1 VRGQIDEIN
10 KVISA
15 LHDNQ
20 HVFYMDIGSKFLAE
34 DGSIPKD
41 IMSDGLHP
49 TSKGYEIWAEAV
61 HDTLAGLLK

>member
-1 VRGQIDEIN
+1 
-10 KVISA
+10 
-15 LHDNQ
+15 
-20 HVFYMDIGSKFLAE
+20 MDIGPKFLAA

-61 HDTLAGLLK
+61 QDKLVSLMRNDLKKHLDAWSG

>member
-1 VRGQIDEIN
+1 
-10 KVISA
+10 
-15 LHDNQ
+15 
-20 HVFYMDIGSKFLAE
+20 MDIGSKFLAE

>member
-1 VRGQIDEIN
+1 
-10 KVISA
+10 
-15 LHDNQ
+15 
-20 HVFYMDIGSKFLAE
+20 MDIGSKFLAA

-61 HDTLAGLLK
+61 QDTLVGLMQ